1 MRMFIIGTVLAIF
14 LIVYKALYLDSPQ
27 KQTQND
33 PASAFHIEGN
43 TTATFT
49 FNDTDGKEFV
59 VAQYGDQFIVE
70 GYDNNLVVFN
80 FFGTYCPACRQ
91 EIPMLTELK
100 EKYGDKV
107 QIIGIS
113 VDKDLSIEQLKDFKD
128 EMDVEFSMTPGKGR
142 LLHATCSTLPEEAC
156 HFIPLTVVYS
166 KGKLQTYNVGA
177 EELSY
182 IENLISK

>member
-1 MRMFIIGTVLAIF
+1 MRLFIIGFILIVS
-14 LIVYKALYLDSPQ
+14 LIVYKALFLDSSH
-27 KQTQND
+27 KQTQAD
-33 PASAFHIEGN
+33 PSTAFHIDGN
-43 TTATFT
+43 ATATFT
-49 FNDTDGKEFV
+49 FKDTEGKEYV
-59 VAQYGDQFIVE
+59 VAQYGDRFIVE

-107 QIIGIS
+107 QIIGVS
-113 VDKDLSIEQLKDFKD
+113 VDKDLSTEQLKDFQD
-128 EMDVEFSMTPGKGR
+128 EMDVEFSMSAGKGR

-182 IENLISK
+182 IENLIAK